1 MVTLDM
7 NRVENREETMIIFK
21 ADGNSNIGSGHIMRC
36 LSIADMARRT
46 GEPCIFATAGDEFQ
60 ETIKVRGH
68 ACVVFHTDY
77 RDMESELD
85 QLLDMVYAHKP
96 TALFID
102 SYFVTDQYLQ
112 AVMEA
117 TDKTLTTLIYIDDV
131 MAFPYRC
138 DILLNYNIYGPDKKE
153 AYRDLYRQAGMA
165 APRFLLGTQ
174 YVPLRE
180 EFQGIPQRLASRD
193 AAHVLIS
200 TGGADMQHMGIALM
214 DAIRGSKEAGAY
226 TFHVIAGPMN
236 QDVVE
241 IKKLADG
248 VSNIILHSN
257 VQSMSLL
264 MQRCD
269 AAISAAG
276 STLYELCAAQTPAVT
291 YVLADNQVPGA
302 EGFEKHGIMRNFG
315 DVRQL
320 GAKALAQKLIE
331 AAIDLCKD
339 YERRCLISQRQRT
352 IVDGKGAERIIKI
365 LQKQV
370 RIIQ

>member
-7 NRVENREETMIIFK
+7 SRVENREETMIIFR
-21 ADGNSNIGSGHIMRC
+21 ADGNGNIGSGHIMRC
-36 LSIADMARRT
+36 LSIADMARRA
-46 GEPCIFATAGDEFQ
+46 GESCTFATAGDEFQ
-60 ETIKVRGH
+60 EAIKVRGH
-68 ACVVFHTDY
+68 ACVVSHTDY
-77 RDMESELD
+77 KDMESGLD
-85 QLLDMVYAHKP
+85 QLLKMVYAHKP

-102 SYFVTDQYLQ
+102 SYFVTDKYLRV
-112 AVMEA
+112 VMEA
-117 TDKTLTTLIYIDDV
+117 TCKTLTTLVYIDDV
-131 MAFPYRC
+131 LAFPYRC

-153 AYRDLYRQAGMA
+153 AYRDLYRQAGIRE
-165 APRFLLGTQ
+165 PQFLLGTQ
-174 YVPLRE
+174 YATLRE
-180 EFQGIPQRLASRD
+180 EFQGISPRLVRRNAT
-193 AAHVLIS
+193 HVLVS
-200 TGGADMQHMGIALM
+200 TGGADFWHMGIALM
-214 DAIRGSKEAGAY
+214 AAICGNKEAGAY
-226 TFHVIAGPMN
+226 TFHVIVGSMN

-248 VSNIILHSN
+248 VTNIILHSN

-264 MQRCD
+264 MQSCD

-276 STLYELCAAQTPAVT
+276 STLYELCATQTPTAT

-320 GAKALAQKLIE
+320 GAKVLAQKLIG

-339 YERRCLISQRQRT
+339 YERRCLISQRQRA
-352 IVDGKGAERIIKI
+352 IVDGKGAERIVKI

-370 RIIQ
+370 RM